1 VEKICILGMRKDWIR
16 SEEVKQLKRLQ
27 LLEKNR
33 RRKYLEETI
42 EVCLFFSNQLLFIFI
57 IFI

>member
-33 RRKYLEETI
+33 RRNYSEQTI
-42 EVCLFFSNQLLFIFI
+42 EVCRFFSNQLLFIFI